1 MSKIKTLNIG
11 VEKIGKIYH
20 IADVHIRNLKR
31 HSEYRDVFSQL
42 YGYILSTMEEN
53 DIIVV
58 AGDIVHAK
66 TDMSPEV
73 VDLTQEF
80 FTRLSDLLPT
90 IVIPGNHDANLNN
103 PSRMD
108 ALQPIVNAL
117 KLENLYYLRDTGVW
131 KIGNCSFTH
140 QSVFDESPGFIPA
153 SDVDGCDTK
162 IALFHGAV
170 DKIITEFGFVIENK
184 KVLVENFKGYDI
196 VLLGDIHKPNNGV
209 LGNEWI
215 KYPGSLI
222 MQNHA
227 ESVFPEHGILVW
239 DVQNKTNEFVQIQ
252 NPYGYVT
259 VDIENGKIVSN
270 SPIPQKPRMR
280 VRVKD
285 TKTADLNKLI
295 AELKKGRQVQ
305 ELTVQKVI
313 TRKDS
318 NEGQKIVLQNVR
330 DVAYQNKLIEEYLN
344 DTEHLTEDQLS
355 IVKGINTDI
364 NAKLGTHTIKVNSTW
379 IPKKF
384 EFSNMFSYGPNNII
398 DFSNMKGAYGIFAPN
413 ASGKSTLW
421 DALSFCIFDKC
432 SRTSKAEDV
441 MNYSKTSFDCK
452 FTFELNGIDYVIE
465 RGAKK
470 SPKRGTVKVDTNFYK
485 IENGVV
491 ESLNGEQRRDTNFII
506 REYVGTYDD
515 FVLTA
520 MSTQS
525 NNTGF
530 IDKSQKERKELLAQ
544 FLDMDVFEGL
554 YQIASEEIKELSA
567 LLKDY
572 KNQDLPSQLANAEEL
587 LTSITG
593 SLEDFE
599 DKKIRLEEQRDG
611 VSTKIEFE
619 MGSLKPVD
627 DVGDLE
633 LLEAHLKSLKKQRD
647 LQNTECTIASS
658 EVNNLEIKQKDI
670 EHKVSQIDID
680 SLREKESQYKILDKK
695 FNEMGLELDKIESQ
709 MIHAKKHLDGIG
721 SLTFDDN
728 CDHCVKNKNTP
739 FAKQAQTL
747 EIELKDLG
755 NKYTK
760 LVSERL
766 EVMNKRNEC
775 DVIKQIKEYEELSA
789 QHAKLDKE
797 WIRASKS
804 YDYCMGLV
812 KDYDLSIKN
821 LESDIQ
827 KAQAQQQAVEH
838 NKLVQQKIKSLKEAR
853 TEIEDTIKQVTNDL
867 MNINSEIKVAEKTI
881 ENVHQSLEKLRS
893 MEMKFDGYEYYLKC
907 VKRDGIP
914 YNLISE
920 VLPKLEIEINN
931 ILSPIVDFQILL
943 NTDGKNINSYIAYGD
958 SEYWPL
964 ELTSGMEKFISS
976 IAIRTA
982 LINVSN
988 LPRPNFIAIDEG
1000 FGSLDTDNFNSLYLL
1015 FDYLKTQ
1022 FDFIITISHIDKTR
1036 DMVDFI
1042 IDINKIKGFSS
1053 IRYL

>member
-11 VEKIGKIYH
+11 IEKIGKIYH

-42 YGYILSTMEEN
+42 YGQILSTIAEN

-117 KLENLYYLRDTGVW
+117 KLDNLYYLRDTGVW
-131 KIGNCSFTH
+131 KIGNCSFSH
-140 QSVFDESPGFIPA
+140 QSVFDESPGFPPP
-153 SDVDGCDTK
+153 VDIEGCDYK

-170 DKIITEFGFVIENK
+170 DKIVTEFGFVIENK
-184 KVLVENFKGYDI
+184 KVLVDNFKGYDI

-209 LGNEWI
+209 LGNDWI

-227 ESVFPEHGILVW
+227 ESVFPEHGILIW
-239 DVQNKTNEFVQIQ
+239 DVDTKRNEFVQIK

-259 VDIENGKIVSN
+259 VDVENGKIVSN

-280 VRVKD
+280 IRVKN
-285 TKTADLNKLI
+285 TKAADLNKLI
-295 AELKKGRQVQ
+295 AELKKGRQIQ

-313 TRKDS
+313 THKNS
-318 NEGQKIVLQNVR
+318 NESEKIVLQNVR
-330 DVAYQNKLIEEYLN
+330 DVAYQNKLIEEYLS
-344 DTEHLTEDQLS
+344 DTEHLTEDQMS
-355 IVKGINTDI
+355 VVKGINTDL
-364 NAKLGTHTIKVNSTW
+364 NAKLGSHTIKLNSTW
-379 IPKKF
+379 IPKTF

-441 MNYSKTSFDCK
+441 MNYSKNSFDCK
-452 FTFELNGIDYVIE
+452 FTFDLNGVDYVIE

-485 IENGVV
+485 IENGVI

-515 FVLTA
+515 FILTA

-544 FLDMDVFEGL
+544 FLDMDVFESL

-572 KNQDLPSQLANAEEL
+572 KNQDLPTQLADAEDT

-593 SLEDFE
+593 SLTQLE
-599 DKKIRLEEQRDG
+599 DKRLKLDSHRD
-611 VSTKIEFE
+611 SINTKIEFE
-619 MGSLKPVD
+619 VGSLKPVD
-627 DVGDLE
+627 DVGDVEQLE
-633 LLEAHLKSLKKQRD
+633 SHLESLNKQRKTQETECGINFSELKSIEAKQGDVESKISNLNIDDLK
-647 LQNTECTIASS
+647 
-658 EVNNLEIKQKDI
+658 
-670 EHKVSQIDID
+670 
-680 SLREKESQYKILDKK
+680 EKNEQYKTYNNK
-695 FNEMGLELDKIESQ
+695 FNEIGVQLDKLESQ

-728 CDHCVKNKNTP
+728 CDHCVSNKNTP

-747 EIELKDLG
+747 EDELQTLGKEYSDLVTKRIDVMTLRNQNDVTKELKLWD
-755 NKYTK
+755 
-760 LVSERL
+760 
-766 EVMNKRNEC
+766 
-775 DVIKQIKEYEELSA
+775 ELSETSS
-789 QHAKLDKE
+789 KLEKE
-797 WIRASKS
+797 WLKISRS
-804 YDYCMGLV
+804 YESCLSLV
-812 KDYDLSIKN
+812 KDYDTSIKN
-821 LESDIQ
+821 LEIDIQ
-827 KAQAQQQAVEH
+827 KAKNQQQAVEH
-838 NKLVQQKIKSLKEAR
+838 NKLVKEKIQSLKGKR
-853 TEIEDTIKQVTNDL
+853 TEIEDSIKETTNEL
-867 MNINSEIKVAEKTI
+867 MYINSEIKVAEKTI
-881 ENVHQSLEKLRS
+881 ENVHQSLEKLRG
-893 MEMKFDGYEYYLKC
+893 METKYDGYEYYLKC

-920 VLPKLEIEINN
+920 VLPKLEMEINN

-943 NTDGKNINSYIAYGD
+943 NTDGKNINSFIAYSD
-958 SEYWPL
+958 TEYWPL